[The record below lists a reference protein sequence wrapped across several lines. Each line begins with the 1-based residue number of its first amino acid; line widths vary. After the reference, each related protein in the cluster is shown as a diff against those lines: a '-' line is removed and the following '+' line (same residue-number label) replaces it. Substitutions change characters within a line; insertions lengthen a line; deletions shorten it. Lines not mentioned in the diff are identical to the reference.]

1 MLKVGDTITLSHTR
15 GEQTD
20 TYKCRIVELNTKY
33 IYIDYPI
40 NTSTGKSTFFT
51 IGTHFNA
58 KYIRK
63 DQQVFTFKTH
73 IIGKTNQRIP
83 MISLVKPAKDK
94 FVKVQ
99 RRQFVRIETSVD
111 VAVHSTQDDF
121 PPFLTVTSDL
131 SAGGAALIMPQDVE
145 VSPNTEMSVWFVLP
159 YQSGEY
165 KYLKIPCKVIRM
177 IGGDDYDRNKA
188 TIEFLDIK
196 ETERQMLIRYCFEQ
210 QVAMR
215 KREL

>member
-1 MLKVGDTITLSHTR
+1 MLKVGDTIILSQTSD
-15 GEQTD
+15 EQTD
-20 TYKCRIVELNTKY
+20 TYKCRIVELNKKN

-40 NTSTGKSTFFT
+40 NTSTGKSAFFT

-63 DQQVFTFKTH
+63 DQQVYTFKTH
-73 IIGKTNQRIP
+73 ITGKTKQQIP
-83 MISLVKPAKDK
+83 MITLEKPAKDK
-94 FVKVQ
+94 FVKIQ

-111 VAVHSTQDDF
+111 VAVHPKYDDF

-131 SAGGAALIMPQDVE
+131 SAGGAALIMPQGVE
-145 VSPNTEMSVWFVLP
+145 VAPDTEMSVWFVLP

-165 KYLKIPCKVIRM
+165 KYLKIPCNVIRVV
-177 IGGDDYDRNKA
+177 GEDDNDRKKA
-188 TIEFLDIK
+188 TINFLDMK
-196 ETERQMLIRYCFEQ
+196 ETERQMLIKYCFEQ

-215 KREL
+215 KR